1 MDFKDSTEI
10 LIKFHKVHKNYL
22 TLADGSLNGI
32 SLSALIVMQVRPMLA
47 LIVAIWGAE

>member
-22 TLADGSLNGI
+22 TLADGFLNGI
-32 SLSALIVMQVRPMLA
+32 SLSVLIVMQVKPALA
-47 LIVAIWGAE
+47 SIVALWDAE